1 MGIVMKQLF
10 LISLIVLSMR
20 VFAQDKI
27 PVGTILPVRLN
38 SSLRSNKAR
47 SGEEVSARL
56 MQDVPLSGGQK
67 IHAGAKVI
75 GHIVS
80 ATPAVN
86 GMMSD
91 LSFRFDTLAIGKRRI
106 AMITNLRA
114 LASMMDVEDAQVPPS
129 GPDRGTPW
137 TWATRNLIGGEVA
150 YGEGPVVHG
159 TDIVGQALASGV
171 LIPVRPNA
179 VAGCR
184 GEVAGNAN
192 AQALWVF
199 SSDACGLYDLPKITL
214 AHAGR
219 TDPVGLIK
227 LLSDKGNMKVP
238 GGSGMLLR
246 VIRSSL

>member
-1 MGIVMKQLF
+1 MKQLF
-10 LISLIVLSMR
+10 LISLIVLSIR
-20 VFAQDKI
+20 LFAQDMI
-27 PVGTILPVRLN
+27 PSGTILRVRLN

-47 SGEEVSARL
+47 AGEPISARV
-56 MQDVPLSGGQK
+56 MQDVPLPGGQK

-91 LSFRFDTLAIGKRRI
+91 LSLRFDTLAIGKPSI

-114 LASMMDVEDAQVPPS
+114 LASMMDVEDAQVPPT

-137 TWATRNLIGGEVA
+137 VWETRNLIGGEVA
-150 YGEGPVVHG
+150 YGEGPVARG

-171 LIPVRPNA
+171 LIPAKSNA
-179 VAGCR
+179 TTGCR
-184 GEVAGNAN
+184 GEIAGNAN

-199 SSDACGLYDLPKITL
+199 SSDACGLYDLPKLTL
-214 AHAGR
+214 GHAGR
-219 TDPVGLIK
+219 TEPVGLIK
-227 LLSDKGNMKVP
+227 LLSDKGNVKVP
-238 GGSGMLLR
+238 AGSGLLLR
-246 VIRSSL
+246 VIRTSP